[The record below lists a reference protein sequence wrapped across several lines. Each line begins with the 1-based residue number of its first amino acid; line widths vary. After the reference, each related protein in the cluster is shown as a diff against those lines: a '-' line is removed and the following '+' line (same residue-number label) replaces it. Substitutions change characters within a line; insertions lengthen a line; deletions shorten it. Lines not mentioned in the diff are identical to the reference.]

1 MREDQETM
9 KRSVLIAILVAG
21 IVAAAAGAAAVGI
34 VSQKISIFTK
44 SLTHA
49 SCTLPG
55 TSVSDDVYTDENAA
69 TTNTGA
75 ATTTISLS
83 PRTSPA
89 RRRYGFVR
97 FDFTACSLPANAQV
111 DSATLAVNV
120 STAMAGRTI
129 TVTAATGAWTE
140 GALTWN
146 TNPTVAGAATG
157 TFSAN
162 AAGAK
167 TVDVS
172 ADVADWVS
180 GATTNNGWRLADL
193 GATTNVTG
201 AVDSSENATV
211 ASRPTL
217 TVAYAS

>member
-1 MREDQETM
+1 M
-9 KRSVLIAILVAG
+9 KRTILIAVAVAG
-21 IVAAAAGAAAVGI
+21 ILAAAAGAAAVGL
-34 VSQKISIFTK
+34 VSGKISIFTK

-55 TSVSDDVYTDENAA
+55 TSVSDDVYTDENAP

-83 PRTSPA
+83 PRSA
-89 RRRYGFVR
+89 RRRYGFIK
-97 FDFTACSLPANAQV
+97 FDLTACSLPANAQV
-111 DSATLAVNV
+111 DSATLTVNV
-120 STAMAGRTI
+120 STAMTGRTI
-129 TVTAATGAWTE
+129 TVTRATASWTE

-146 TNPTVAGAATG
+146 TNPTVAGSATG

-162 AAGAK
+162 ATGAK

-172 ADVADWVS
+172 VDVADWVS
-180 GATTNNGWRLADL
+180 GAVTNNGWRLADL
-193 GATTNVTG
+193 GPTTNITG

-211 ASRPTL
+211 GSRPTL
-217 TVAYAS
+217 AISYAS

>member
-1 MREDQETM
+1 M
-9 KRSVLIAILVAG
+9 KRTILIAILVAG
-21 IVAAAAGAAAVGI
+21 ILAAAAGAAAVGL

-55 TSVSDDVYTDENAA
+55 TSVSDDVYTDENAP

-75 ATTTISLS
+75 ATTTISIS
-83 PRTSPA
+83 PRSS
-89 RRRYGFVR
+89 RRRYGWIR
-97 FDFTACSLPANAQV
+97 FDLSACSLPANAQV
-111 DSATLAVNV
+111 DSATLTVNV
-120 STAMAGRTI
+120 TTAMTGRTV
-129 TVTAATGAWTE
+129 TVTEATGSWTE

-146 TNPTVAGAATG
+146 TNPTVAGSATG

-162 AAGAK
+162 ATGAK

-180 GATTNNGWRLADL
+180 GAATNNGWQVADL
-193 GATTNVTG
+193 GASTNLTG
-201 AVDSSENATV
+201 ALGSSENATV
-211 ASRPTL
+211 GNRPTL
-217 TVAYAS
+217 AISYAS